1 MSTQGGITLG
11 ADNNNDDYCDG
22 DDMITTMMTIMIKIR
37 RDGHRQGG
45 ATLGAD
51 TRTSRAHSL
60 FAHWTR
66 NKWLVVIIMKM
77 VMIMIM
83 MLLFFV
89 VDDDDDKDYYSVI
102 YCWPIANTRTKLLSV
117 IRILISNI
125 WSWC

>member
-1 MSTQGGITLG
+1 MIT
-11 ADNNNDDYCDG
+11 NDDYCDG
-22 DDMITTMMTIMIKIR
+22 DDMMTTMKTIMIKIR

-45 ATLGAD
+45 ATLSAD

-89 VDDDDDKDYYSVI
+89 LLMMTMTKIITRSFTVGQS
-102 YCWPIANTRTKLLSV
+102 PIHERSCCL
-117 IRILISNI
+117 
-125 WSWC
+125 